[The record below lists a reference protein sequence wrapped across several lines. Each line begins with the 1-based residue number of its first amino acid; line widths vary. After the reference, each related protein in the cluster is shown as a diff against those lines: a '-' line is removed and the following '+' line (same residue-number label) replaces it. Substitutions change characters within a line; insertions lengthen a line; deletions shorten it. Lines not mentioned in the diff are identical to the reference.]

1 MCRTYFPTHR
11 GCFDATLGP
20 NQRYRNDFGDAR
32 RALAYS
38 EVLTL
43 MTIAGHTRC
52 CRLSSKRSK
61 RAVVTRFFNN
71 DQVTLSELTNV
82 ATRLDEQ
89 ATQDKDLLV
98 DLDGCTVSVGLGNK
112 GRLHWISNT
121 GVSTSNKTPAI
132 QIMPSLVLDRIT
144 QDCLGLGDIATFAR
158 PPVKGTKQQRNRR
171 KFERTKLP
179 FDHKE
184 SSVWAQVASN
194 TAKQAPSA
202 KRITFVMDQG
212 ADIYQSIH
220 QIIDKTGRDLLVRIN
235 RNRKATAV
243 ATGEHGNFDD
253 LLSTQ
258 CVRSTRAIKV
268 PPLNHITKRNQKRI
282 KRKGRHAV
290 LELRCLEVLL
300 DIPDRYPEENGVI
313 TQPLYLIEVS
323 ERVDSLPEGE
333 KAIRW
338 RLLTTWSDMSE
349 QKLWEAVDAYRC
361 RWHVEQLFR
370 VIKGQGLRVDSSQ
383 VKRPETLKKL
393 LVMSLKIATDAIR
406 LTNARQ
412 GEEFIPIE
420 EMFDAEQQKTLAV
433 ANNDLS
439 GKTKA
444 VTNPHAENSL
454 AYAAWIIARLGEWD
468 GYQSQRPPGPMRM
481 QRGLKRFYEM
491 HDHFLLFR
499 QYNES

>member
-1 MCRTYFPTHR
+1 
-11 GCFDATLGP
+11 
-20 NQRYRNDFGDAR
+20 
-32 RALAYS
+32 LAYS

-144 QDCLGLGDIATFAR
+144 QDCLVLGDIATFAR

-171 KFERTKLP
+171 KSERTKLP
-179 FDHKE
+179 FGHKE

-212 ADIYQSIH
+212 
-220 QIIDKTGRDLLVRIN
+220 
-235 RNRKATAV
+235 
-243 ATGEHGNFDD
+243 E
-253 LLSTQ
+253 
-258 CVRSTRAIKV
+258 V

-420 EMFDAEQQKTLAV
+420 EMFDAEQQKTLAA

-499 QYNES
+499 QYNEL